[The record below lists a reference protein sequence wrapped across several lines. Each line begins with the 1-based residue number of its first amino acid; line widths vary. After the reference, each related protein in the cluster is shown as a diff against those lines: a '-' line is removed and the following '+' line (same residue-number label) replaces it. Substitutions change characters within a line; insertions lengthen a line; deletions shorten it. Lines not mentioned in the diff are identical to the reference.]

1 MAPSL
6 DCAVSSLLCAEESE
20 SIYFDEC
27 VEEFETSY
35 HHKTNKNQNFD
46 VQEKSLNT
54 FLPVQ
59 SEELLDL
66 MFNKECEHLPAS
78 DYLERLKNGGLD
90 LKARQEA
97 VDWIAKV
104 HSYFNFGPQCAYL
117 SVNYLDRFISAYEL
131 PAGKA
136 WMMQLLAV
144 ACVSLAAKTEET
156 EVPLLLDLQ
165 VCESKFVFE
174 ARTIQRME
182 LLVLSTLK
190 WRMQS
195 ITPFSFIDYFLAK
208 TMGDHVA
215 STSTIFRSI
224 QLISSLTK
232 GIDFLG
238 FRPSE
243 IAAAVALSVAGE
255 TQTVVNENALYEL
268 NHHFQKDKLIKCVEL
283 IKKSPPSISA
293 ISSSGP
299 NGLISSSL
307 PRSPSGVLDA
317 GACLS
322 YRSDD
327 STVGSCLNSSYY
339 AQNTKRRKLS

>member
-6 DCAVSSLLCAEESE
+6 DCAVSSLLCAEETE
-20 SIYFDEC
+20 SIYFDESL
-27 VEEFETSY
+27 EEFDTTHHYKTS
-35 HHKTNKNQNFD
+35 KNQNFEAKQ
-46 VQEKSLNT
+46 VSINT
-54 FLPVQ
+54 FLPLQ
-59 SEELLDL
+59 SDEVLNL
-66 MFNKECEHLPAS
+66 MFKKECEHLPAS
-78 DYLERLKNGGLD
+78 DFLERLRNGDLD

-97 VDWIAKV
+97 VHWIEKV

-208 TMGDHVA
+208 TMGDHIA

-224 QLISSLTK
+224 QLISSLIK
-232 GIDFLG
+232 GIEFLE

-255 TQTVVNENALYEL
+255 TETVETENALYEL
-268 NHHFQKDKLIKCVEL
+268 DYHFQKDKLVKCVEL
-283 IKKSPPSISA
+283 IKKSPPSLSA
-293 ISSSGP
+293 IGSSGP

-322 YRSDD
+322 YRSAD

-339 AQNTKRRKLS
+339 AENTKRRKLS

>member
-1 MAPSL
+1 MAPGL
-6 DCAVSSLLCAEESE
+6 DCAVSSLLCSEETE

-27 VEEFETSY
+27 VEDLETSF
-35 HHKTNKNQNFD
+35 HNKTIKNQIF
-46 VQEKSLNT
+46 EAKEESFYSL
-54 FLPVQ
+54 LPLQ
-59 SEELLDL
+59 SDEAFDL
-66 MFNKECEHLPAS
+66 MLKKECEHLPAS
-78 DYLERLKNGGLD
+78 DYGERLRNGVLD

-97 VDWIAKV
+97 VDWIGKV
-104 HSYFNFGPQCAYL
+104 NSYFNFGPQCAYI
-117 SVNYLDRFISAYEL
+117 SVNYFDRFISAYEL

-165 VCESKFVFE
+165 VCESKFIFE

-195 ITPFSFIDYFLAK
+195 VTPFSFIEYFIAK
-208 TMGDHVA
+208 TTGDHIA
-215 STSTIFRSI
+215 STSTIYRST
-224 QLISSLTK
+224 QLIASLTK
-232 GIDFLG
+232 GIEFLE

-243 IAAAVALSVAGE
+243 IAAAVALSVAGDTHTVE
-255 TQTVVNENALYEL
+255 TKNALYKL
-268 NHHFQKDKLIKCVEL
+268 DHHLQKDKLVKCVEL
-283 IKKSPPSISA
+283 IKRSSPSFSA
-293 ISSSGP
+293 FRSSGP
-299 NGLISSSL
+299 NGLIPSSL

-317 GACLS
+317 AACLS

-327 STVGSCLNSSYY
+327 STVESCLSSSHY
-339 AQNTKRRKLS
+339 AENTKRRKLS